1 MSDMNRSF
9 AGSMPE
15 FYDRILVP
23 VMFEPFALDLAERL
37 GGITTGRVLEVA
49 AGTGV
54 VTRALVRLL
63 PAEVS
68 ITATDLNPAMLDR
81 AKSHRGIERVRW
93 READALAVPFSDR
106 HSIT

>member
-49 AGTGV
+49 AGNRV
-54 VTRALVRLL
+54 VPRALVRLL
-63 PAEVS
+63 AAGGS
-68 ITATDLNPAMLDR
+68 DTATPPNPAMR
-81 AKSHRGIERVRW
+81 RSAQMPRGDEGARGGGC
-93 READALAVPFSDR
+93 DAVGAALR
-106 HSIT
+106 